1 VKDIIKLD
9 WIRPHADKVQQL
21 QDGSELALRLSALRP
36 GLRILFLRSF
46 PGRSLPE
53 ELSPEGTVDFLAK
66 PFSPDALLARVGA
79 LLHRRGPGQ
88 A

>member
-1 VKDIIKLD
+1 MVKLG

-21 QDGSELALRLSALRP
+21 QVRSELALRLSALRP
-36 GLRILFLRSF
+36 GLRILFLRGF

-53 ELSPEGTVDFLAK
+53 GLSPEGPVDFLAK
-66 PFSPDALLARVGA
+66 PFRPDALLARVGA